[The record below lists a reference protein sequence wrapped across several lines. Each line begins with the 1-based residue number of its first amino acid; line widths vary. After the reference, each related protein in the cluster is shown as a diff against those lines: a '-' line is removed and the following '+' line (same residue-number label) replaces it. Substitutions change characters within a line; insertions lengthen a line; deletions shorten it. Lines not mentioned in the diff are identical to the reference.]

1 MICDNTFTYLRRT
14 PLKSIYVLAAATL
27 LAPLFG
33 QTPPPQNPPIQRA
46 LPDDNLGY
54 PASIT
59 IGHSI
64 GSGFYL
70 NTATATYLVTATH
83 VLFDLTTPRPNN
95 IPPQLFA
102 RVLDILSYSRD
113 PADRTPNRITVDT
126 TLLGAANIIRH
137 QTMDVTVVRMFTHT
151 GENRLTALP
160 GVTIR
165 ESSAAG
171 ILGVAL
177 DTISRFNEVLIGNEV
192 ILFGYPV
199 SLGLQTMPQID
210 QQHPLLR
217 KGIVAGVNLTL
228 HSIILDC
235 PVYPG
240 NSGGPVIEIDQA
252 GPFARRYR
260 MIGVVDQYVPYA
272 DGGRSF
278 TIMANSG
285 YSVIVPMDFV
295 LELVN

>member
-1 MICDNTFTYLRRT
+1 VKWIYIVTLATVLT
-14 PLKSIYVLAAATL
+14 PLH
-27 LAPLFG
+27 G
-33 QTPPPQNPPIQRA
+33 QAPPPPVQRA

-54 PASIT
+54 PALVT
-59 IGHSI
+59 IGNSI

-83 VLFDLTTPRPNN
+83 VLFSPPTPRPN
-95 IPPQLFA
+95 IAPQPPQLLG
-102 RVLDILSYSRD
+102 RRLDVLSYSRD
-113 PADRTPNRITVDT
+113 PTDHAANRISVDT
-126 TLLGAANIIRH
+126 TVLGEANIIRH
-137 QTMDVTVVRMFTHT
+137 PTMDVTVVRLFTHSGT
-151 GENRLTALP
+151 DRLTSLP
-160 GVTIR
+160 GVTV
-165 ESSAAG
+165 EGLATAG
-171 ILGVAL
+171 ILGVGL
-177 DTISRFNEVLIGNEV
+177 DGISRFNEVLIGNEV
-192 ILFGYPV
+192 VLFGYPT
-199 SLGLQTMPQID
+199 SLGLQTLPQLD
-210 QQHPLLR
+210 PSHPLLR
-217 KGIVAGVNLTL
+217 KGIVAGVNEAL

-272 DGGRSF
+272 DGGRTFS
-278 TIMANSG
+278 IMANSG